1 MSDDPDDER
10 GDPFADLDDTVGDR
24 EGDPF
29 ERLGE
34 GPADPE
40 GSGPSDDSES
50 TDSGDSVSEA
60 PEESVAADRGP
71 TGPADATGG
80 HETMS
85 GETAPLD
92 ASDAEHSR
100 PDDVGGP
107 LSGRIEDSEPGV
119 PSFSEAE
126 GREGDPF
133 DRFDD
138 AFDREEID
146 RIDPD
151 SVWEDLESAQAG
163 GTVTENRQRTYA
175 EVSKHSYCEQCAYFS
190 APPDIQCG
198 HEGTQIVEFRDMET
212 VRVVDCPVV
221 EERKELREG
230 GHGKD

>member
-34 GPADPE
+34 GPADPDE
-40 GSGPSDDSES
+40 SGPA
-50 TDSGDSVSEA
+50 DSGDSVSEG
-60 PEESVAADRGP
+60 PEESAAADRGP

-80 HETMS
+80 HGEAS
-85 GETAPLD
+85 GETGPPEALD
-92 ASDAEHSR
+92 AERSR
-100 PDDVGGP
+100 TGDVGGP

-119 PSFSEAE
+119 PSFSEGE

-151 SVWEDLESAQAG
+151 SVWEALESAQAG